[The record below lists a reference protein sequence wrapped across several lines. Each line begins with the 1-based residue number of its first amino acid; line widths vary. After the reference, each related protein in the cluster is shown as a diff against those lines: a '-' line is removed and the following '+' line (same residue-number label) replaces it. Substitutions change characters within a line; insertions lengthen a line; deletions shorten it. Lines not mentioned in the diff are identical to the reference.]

1 MLKCAADPVPVKGQR
16 IGVFDFCSEHF
27 IFFISFFNT
36 YNWMKILQ
44 SSLISFKDYE
54 QIKLSE
60 FKLWGPFVI

>member
-16 IGVFDFCSEHF
+16 MGVFHFCSEHF

-54 QIKLSE
+54 QI
-60 FKLWGPFVI
+60 